1 MVFGGLALG
10 VVGFASADS
19 SVLSDESSSEPKV
32 IICHATNAEDN
43 PYNTI
48 EVAQSSVDDRGHG
61 DHTGPVWYPGAKA
74 DDVRWGDIIPPVAG
88 VTPGLNWPEG
98 ESTFNNGCELVI
110 AETTATERKV
120 TICHATNSENNPYN
134 RITVSISA
142 VTDGGH
148 RGHTG
153 PVWYPGAKDAGVRW
167 GDIIPPSDGVTGL
180 NWPAGESTFN
190 NGCELPGAAT
200 EKGNKPDAP
209 KTTKP

>member
-1 MVFGGLALG
+1 MISRNKIGVVSLVFGGLALG

-61 DHTGPVWYPGAKA
+61 DHTGPA
-74 DDVRWGDIIPPVAG
+74 
-88 VTPGLNWPEG
+88 
-98 ESTFNNGCELVI
+98 
-110 AETTATERKV
+110 
-120 TICHATNSENNPYN
+120 
-134 RITVSISA
+134 
-142 VTDGGH
+142 
-148 RGHTG
+148 
-153 PVWYPGAKDAGVRW
+153 WYPGAKDADVAW

-190 NGCELPGAAT
+190 NGCELPGATT

-209 KTTKP
+209 KITKP